1 MKRLRHCRASLIA
14 VLLSANAMHALAA
27 AQDDKSKCSESYSR
41 RTINGEIVEDYG
53 AIGLPLRGWVGNI
66 STGQAVVGMIIDS
79 YSEDGKKRVA
89 TTITDDTGAFSFPDL
104 KPGTY
109 YLKGNA
115 KGFVPLRIFVHVSQ
129 DANTIAC
136 IVE

>member
-1 MKRLRHCRASLIA
+1 MKRLRHCRACLIA
-14 VLLSANAMHALAA
+14 VLLSANAMHAPAA
-27 AQDDKSKCSESYSR
+27 AQDNKGKCSETYSQ
-41 RTINGEIVEDYG
+41 RTINGEVVDDYG

-66 STGQAVVGMIIDS
+66 STGRAVAGMTIDS
-79 YSEDGKKRVA
+79 YTEDSKKRVA
-89 TTITDDTGAFSFPDL
+89 TTTTDDSGAFSFPDL

-115 KGFVPLRIFVHVSQ
+115 KGFVPLRILVHLSEG
-129 DANTIAC
+129 ASTIAC